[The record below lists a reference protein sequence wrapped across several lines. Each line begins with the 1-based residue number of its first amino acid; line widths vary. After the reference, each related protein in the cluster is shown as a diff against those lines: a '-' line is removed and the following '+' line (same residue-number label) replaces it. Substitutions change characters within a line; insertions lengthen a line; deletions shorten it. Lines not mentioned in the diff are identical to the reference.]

1 MPPAVC
7 RFEGMTGA
15 DGFLS
20 QQFDGIEPAD
30 AVAEKNLVGDKQI
43 IEREGLF
50 VYIRAFAQ

>member
-1 MPPAVC
+1 VS

-20 QQFDGIEPAD
+20 QQFDGIESAD